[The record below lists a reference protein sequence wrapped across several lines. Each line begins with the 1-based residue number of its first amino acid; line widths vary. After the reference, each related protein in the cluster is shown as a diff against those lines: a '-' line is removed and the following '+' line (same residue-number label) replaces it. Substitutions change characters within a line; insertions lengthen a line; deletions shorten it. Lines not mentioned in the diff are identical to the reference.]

1 MGMGTG
7 VGMRVRREWEWEP
20 LGLRMGTLLTVSNS
34 SASYLF
40 KMFPHC

>member
-1 MGMGTG
+1 MGTG
-7 VGMRVRREWEWEP
+7 VGTKMRREWEWEQV
-20 LGLRMGTLLTVSNS
+20 GLRIGTLLTVSKS